1 MFFSTIRS
9 ALVPVLATFVY
20 CLSLTAGP
28 AQASFSGT
36 QPLPMDKAFHLTAS
50 QTDNNGIRLKWT
62 IAPGYYLYENHFSL
76 QAGQADIAMPSL
88 EGDRQ
93 EKDDPTFGLTTIFYD
108 HVATV
113 IPLTNRADGQN
124 LQITYQGCQ
133 DGGICYP
140 PVTRTINP
148 VTLAITA
155 AGNGL
160 PYAFARKQQN
170 FEETPQASGI
180 TIAADSG
187 NMVNSLLHDG
197 GLPLLL
203 GSFVLF
209 GIALAFTPCVFP
221 MYPILAGTIIRQQE
235 NVTVWRSF
243 SISVAYVLAMACAFG
258 LLGMVAAWSGQ
269 NLQMA
274 LQSPWAIGAV
284 AALFAVLSLSMFGF
298 FELQLPSAWV
308 NAISRTSAGS
318 TRGSYSSA
326 ALLGFTSALIVGPC
340 VTAPLAG
347 ALIYIAQTGNMAIG
361 AASLF
366 ALGLGNGIPLILFG
380 TLGAKALPKA
390 GAWMNRVRQAFG
402 FIFIAVAIW
411 MLSRLVPPAVILALW
426 AAFMIGIATWLGAF
440 DSLSPEASGRRRAT
454 KAIGLAVALYGIIL
468 AVGAASGGSD
478 PLRPLGHL
486 IAQNSNNAPETGRLA
501 FQNISTQTELNNA
514 LAQAG
519 NKPALLYVTADWC
532 ATCAIIDRHVLQ
544 DRQTQNLLAGFN
556 LIKLDVS
563 ANSPVQQEIMR
574 ALEVAGPPTMIFVNA
589 QGHEVNG
596 TRLIGDITPSSLA
609 RAINTTQAAK

>member
-1 MFFSTIRS
+1 
-9 ALVPVLATFVY
+9 
-20 CLSLTAGP
+20 
-28 AQASFSGT
+28 
-36 QPLPMDKAFHLTAS
+36 MDKAFHLTAS
-50 QTDNNGIRLKWT
+50 QTDKNGIRLKWT

-76 QAGQADIAMPSL
+76 QAGHADIAMPPL

-113 IPLTNRADGQN
+113 IPLTNSADGQN

-170 FEETPQASGI
+170 SEETSQVSGI

-197 GLPLLL
+197 GLSLLL
-203 GSFVLF
+203 GSFLLF

-235 NVTVWRSF
+235 NVTIWRSF
-243 SISVAYVLAMACAFG
+243 SLSVAYVLAMACAFG
-258 LLGMVAAWSGQ
+258 LLGIVAAWSGQ

-308 NAISRTSAGS
+308 NAISRTGAGS

-411 MLSRLVPPAVILALW
+411 MLSRLVPPAVTLALW
-426 AAFMIGIATWLGAF
+426 AAFTIGIATWLGAF
-440 DSLSPEASGRRRAT
+440 GSLSPDTSGRHRAA

-468 AVGAASGGSD
+468 AVGAASGGND

-486 IAQNSNNAPETGRLA
+486 IAQNNNNAPEASRLA
-501 FQNISTQTELNNA
+501 FQSISTQAELNNA
-514 LAQAG
+514 LAQT
-519 NKPALLYVTADWC
+519 NNRQSLLYVTADWC
-532 ATCAIIDRHVLQ
+532 ATCVIIDRHVLQ
-544 DRQTQNLLAGFN
+544 DRQIQNLLAGFN
-556 LIKLDVS
+556 LIKLDIS
-563 ANSPVQQEIMR
+563 ANSPAQQEIMR
-574 ALEVAGPPTMIFVNA
+574 ALKVAGPPTMIFINP

-596 TRLIGDITPSSLA
+596 TRLIGDISPSSLA